1 MSSLRPLLTP
11 LAALTLLLSPTNPT
25 FAAPTPS
32 PLASILESIR
42 AKYNLPALAGAIFT
56 TDRLVEFAAVGV
68 RKQGADIPVT
78 TGDLWHLG
86 SDTKMMTATLAG
98 SYVAE
103 GKLSWDAKVISFF
116 PDIAA
121 SVPPAIKNITLAQ
134 VLSHQAGLPVNLDWP
149 AFAKYGSLTT
159 QRLNAARIA
168 LTAPA
173 FKPGTY
179 HYANTDYVVVAA
191 VLEQLTG
198 KPWETLIR
206 DRLFTPLGMTS
217 AGFGGLGAPGK
228 IDQPWPH
235 IAGLG
240 PMPANGPAID
250 NPPVMYPAGGVH
262 CSIQDWSRFLI
273 DQLRGATGAKA
284 LLPRAIY
291 TAIQA
296 NAAGSAQYGF
306 GWNVCD
312 RPWAGGKA
320 LNHTG
325 SNTMNFCNCWLAPA
339 KNFGVLVCANQGGGN
354 TFDATNEAVGA
365 LIQRY
370 LADLTTENHP

>member
-1 MSSLRPLLTP
+1 MPSLRSLLIP
-11 LAALTLLLSPTNPT
+11 VAALTVFLFPTYPT
-25 FAAPTPS
+25 FAAAPP

-56 TDRLVEFAAVGV
+56 TDGLLESAAVGV
-68 RKQGADIPVT
+68 RREGTNIPVT
-78 TGDLWHLG
+78 TNDLWHLG

-103 GKLSWDAKVISFF
+103 NKLSWDSKIISFF
-116 PDIAA
+116 PDITA
-121 SVPPAIKNITLAQ
+121 SVPPAMRDITLSQ
-134 VLSHQAGLPVNLDWP
+134 VLSHQAGLPENLDWQTLST
-149 AFAKYGSLTT
+149 KGGSLTT

-173 FKPGTY
+173 FIPGTY
-179 HYANTDYVVVAA
+179 HYSNTDYVVVAA
-191 VLEQLTG
+191 ILEQLSG

-206 DRLFTPLGMTS
+206 DRLFKPLGMTS
-217 AGFGGLGAPGK
+217 AGFGGLGTPGK

-235 IAGLG
+235 IAGVG
-240 PMPANGPAID
+240 PMPSNGPSID
-250 NPPVMYPAGGVH
+250 NPPVMYPAGAVH
-262 CSIQDWSRFLI
+262 CSIHDWSIFLI
-273 DQLRGATGAKA
+273 DQLRGATGRKA
-284 LLPRAIY
+284 LLPQPIY
-291 TAIQA
+291 TAIQS
-296 NAAGSAQYGF
+296 NSAGHAQYGF

-339 KNFGVLVCANQGGGN
+339 KKFGVLVCTNEGGGK
-354 TFDATNEAVGA
+354 TFEATDEAVAA

-370 LADLTTENHP
+370 LANPAPAPSP